1 MLSPSSRAT
10 ATSKDGRRVERTR
23 SFHTVDLTLDEAIEA
38 ATTGGAKALRRHNVG
53 EGQDPQG
60 RPAKGTLVPGAA
72 ADLHIL
78 DAENAINLAYRPGMP
93 ITWQTWVAGERVY
106 G

>member
-1 MLSPSSRAT
+1 M
-10 ATSKDGRRVERTR
+10 
-23 SFHTVDLTLDEAIEA
+23 
-38 ATTGGAKALRRHNVG
+38 RRHNVG
-53 EGQDPQG
+53 DGKDPQG

-93 ITWQTWVAGERVY
+93 ITWQTWVAGQKVY
-106 G
+106 C